1 MHSKLEYSF
10 VLIRYRGEG
19 RSGRDGGRE
28 GVIGSHRPRKL
39 SVIAWMTLRF
49 FPSPTLSGPGP
60 RMIILLFIKYFVRTG
75 NESSDSGCEDD
86 LMLKI
91 AAKKELVRSKKLLC
105 CNFCEKV
112 FDRPSLLAR
121 HTRTHTGDRPYS
133 CQHCGKTFSTSSSLN
148 THTRIHSGERPHQ
161 CSICLKRSFYSPLLL
176 F

>member
-1 MHSKLEYSF
+1 
-10 VLIRYRGEG
+10 
-19 RSGRDGGRE
+19 
-28 GVIGSHRPRKL
+28 
-39 SVIAWMTLRF
+39 
-49 FPSPTLSGPGP
+49 
-60 RMIILLFIKYFVRTG
+60 MIILLFIKYFVRTG

-176 F
+176 LKIFFNVHVVEYFSDEPDKCDVV